1 MKENIPFYN
10 LQIPYDESR
19 FHPNMMYLPA
29 SAIQAFLK
37 AAMEQR
43 AWHRENNHPKAEVNL
58 NFGPIAF
65 TTQGCET
72 VEKLMDRYHSA
83 RKTQT
88 IEKRKLR
95 EKFLKSCRAPQL
107 NEAVKAFEKLN
118 GEEMDE
124 AIQKTTFKNILP
136 LIQWFEKAAVMS
148 DAAYDHFMAVRDAL
162 DLKINAD
169 RLEAKLVEKGFP
181 TYEQWNEIPCYTGEK
196 KPVRDEKYADLSR
209 IERFGICIAS
219 DIQFVSRPGTYMSH
233 FWDLIEDYKEELK
246 VQQIAPRVIQKSHA
260 NNLHRKPDSSRG
272 DRTDSKYPF

>member
-1 MKENIPFYN
+1 MY
-10 LQIPYDESR
+10 ESSPSFLLSLSHLSLSQFTPAHR
-19 FHPNMMYLPA
+19 RESGRRRQASHARAECSSAAGLPPSRRPPWKARA
-29 SAIQAFLK
+29 SRTGIH
-37 AAMEQR
+37 AAQ
-43 AWHRENNHPKAEVNL
+43 
-58 NFGPIAF
+58 
-65 TTQGCET
+65 T
-72 VEKLMDRYHSA
+72 A
-83 RKTQT
+83 R
-88 IEKRKLR
+88 
-95 EKFLKSCRAPQL
+95 RAPQL

-209 IERFGICIAS
+209 IERFGICIAL
-219 DIQFVSRPGTYMSH
+219 DIQFVSRPGTYISH
-233 FWDLIEDYKEELK
+233 FWDRIEDYKEELK